1 MKQFKCES
9 IRLCRFLYSLG
20 FDKKSVKDGKIEY
33 WLFEKSDLLQEA
45 LDFYF
50 KMRKRQELMN
60 NEIQLGDNKRK
71 VL

>member
-1 MKQFKCES
+1 MSQS
-9 IRLCRFLYSLG
+9 G
-20 FDKKSVKDGKIEY
+20 FADFYIALVLIKNGIKDGKIEY